1 MINRL
6 VLAYGPP
13 KCGRHSAG
21 KVLLSK
27 HQWGHVSLRRSLL
40 KVDEVYLGLG
50 VVDMLRTS
58 DTADD
63 DIAIPAFMLRIAEC
77 ARIEAGK
84 NVFFEGVFGRPTQ
97 VTRMIEHAARFA
109 KHVEVVEFQLSD
121 SEVWKRIGTSGDV
134 RYKDLEF
141 GHTII
146 AEYRRN
152 QSTIKKLAEA
162 RILKLGQKG
171 SHYSIDAREP
181 VHSIVSRIMKHGRKA
196 A

>member
-13 KCGRHSAG
+13 KCGKHAAG
-21 KVLLSK
+21 KVLLGK

-50 VVDMLRTS
+50 VADMLKAS

-77 ARIEAGK
+77 ARLEAGK

-97 VTRMIEHAARFA
+97 VIRVIDHAARFA
-109 KHVEVVEFQLSD
+109 RHVEVVEFQLPD
-121 SEVWKRIGTSGDV
+121 SEVWKRIGKSGDD
-134 RYKDLEF
+134 RYKNLEF
-141 GHTII
+141 GRTIV

-152 QSTIKKLAEA
+152 QPTINKLAAA
-162 RILKLGQKG
+162 RVVRLGEKG
-171 SHYSIDAREP
+171 SHYSIDASEP
-181 VHSIVSRIMKHGRKA
+181 VQTIVSRIIKRGKKA

>member
-77 ARIEAGK
+77 ARLDAGK
-84 NVFFEGVFGRPTQ
+84 NIFFEGVFGRPTQ

-109 KHVEVVEFQLSD
+109 RHVEVVEFQLSD
-121 SEVWKRIGTSGDV
+121 SEVWKRIGTSGDE
-134 RYKDLEF
+134 RYKNLEF
-141 GHTII
+141 GRTIV

-152 QSTIKKLAEA
+152 QPTIKKLVESKVA
-162 RILKLGQKG
+162 RLGMKG
-171 SHYSIDAREP
+171 LHYSIDASEP
-181 VHSIVSRIMKHGRKA
+181 VNSIVNKIMRRGKKA